1 MSFVVSKVL
10 NIVIFAA
17 WFVVGTMVIKI
28 MDRGYQLTK
37 STLSNL
43 KTAKA

>member
-1 MSFVVSKVL
+1 MSFVIGKVL

-37 STLSNL
+37 KALFHP
-43 KTAKA
+43 KTA